1 MDVAR
6 ILDTLDQMFPDAH
19 CELNHRNAYE
29 LCVAVVLSA
38 QTTDVSVNK
47 ATPALFEKYPTAK
60 DLACAKQEDVEQC
73 IKKIGL
79 YRSKAKNIIG
89 LAQYA
94 VEHFDGQ
101 IPNTMEQLIQ
111 LPGVGRKSANVVLSV
126 CFGIPAFAVDT
137 HVERI
142 SKRLGFARKNDTVWD
157 VERKLMKK
165 IPKKDWILT
174 HHRLIFFGRYHCLA
188 KKPNCDICPVQ
199 TYCKFYKENIKNN

>member
-1 MDVAR
+1 MDVVR

-47 ATPALFEKYPTAK
+47 ATPALFEKYPTVK
-60 DLACAKQEDVEQC
+60 DLACANQEDVEQC

-94 VEHFDGQ
+94 VEHLGGE
-101 IPNTMEQLIQ
+101 IPDTMEQLIQ

-126 CFGIPAFAVDT
+126 CFGVPAFAVDT

-142 SKRLGFARKNDTVWD
+142 SNRLGFARRKDSVWD

-165 IPKKDWILT
+165 IPKSRWNDM
-174 HHRLIFFGRYHCLA
+174 HHKFIFFGRYFCKA
-188 KKPNCDICPVQ
+188 KNPSCKDCPLVDIC
-199 TYCKFYKENIKNN
+199 KE